1 MEYTESKTDST
12 YFLGSIVSYE
22 NDEGHQ
28 EIIDGQQRIT
38 SLFLLLRALYAKLTS
53 MSDTPE
59 SSNFKSQIES
69 ALWEQNELTAVVD
82 FDKTLITSRVMG
94 DEGNE
99 IFHNILKT
107 GKVTNLQDNYS
118 KNYSLFADLIE
129 KYATNEPELFY
140 WLIRNILNKAILLPI
155 TADS

>member
-22 NDEGHQ
+22 NEEGNQ

-82 FDKTLITSRVMG
+82 FNKTLITSRVMG

-107 GKVTNLQDNYS
+107 GKVTNLGVLVS
-118 KNYSLFADLIE
+118 MGR
-129 KYATNEPELFY
+129 KYP
-140 WLIRNILNKAILLPI
+140 
-155 TADS
+155 